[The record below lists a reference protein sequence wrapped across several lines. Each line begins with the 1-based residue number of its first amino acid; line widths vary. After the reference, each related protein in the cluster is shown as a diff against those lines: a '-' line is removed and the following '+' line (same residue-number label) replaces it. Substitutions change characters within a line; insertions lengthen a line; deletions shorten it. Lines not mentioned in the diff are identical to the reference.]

1 MPANSEIEELIAE
14 LPLIDPNS
22 FTAKDLPRNG
32 VYLLYEQSEGS
43 RIVRVG
49 THKAEAG
56 LYTRLRKHFGTRN
69 SSRAWRRT
77 SVFRLHVGSALLNR
91 DQDPRIQ
98 AWADRQGDRMP
109 EVEVMVTDRLLTTFT
124 FRALQVD
131 ALEERLS
138 LERDLI
144 ATLSAIPEMTPE
156 WLGQYAISSRIRES
170 GLWNSDH
177 VGSHERVNLD
187 RLQALVAATTQSR

>member
-1 MPANSEIEELIAE
+1 MMNDSIAQLIAQ
-14 LPLIDPNS
+14 LPIIDPNS
-22 FTAKDLPRNG
+22 FTAKDLPKNG
-32 VYLLYEQSEGS
+32 IYLLYERSEGP

-77 SVFRLHVGSALLNR
+77 SVFRLHVGGALLNR

-98 AWADRQGDRMP
+98 EWSERQGERLP
-109 EVEVMVTDRLLTTFT
+109 EVEAMVTEQLLTTFA
-124 FRALQVD
+124 FRAIQVD
-131 ALEERLS
+131 SLEERLS

-144 ATLSAIPEMTPE
+144 ATLSATPEMTPE
-156 WLGQYAISSRIRES
+156 WLGQYAVSSRIRES

-177 VGSHERVNLD
+177 VGAQERVDLD
-187 RLQALVAATTQSR
+187 RLQALVAATS

>member
-1 MPANSEIEELIAE
+1 MTTNSEIEALVAQ

-32 VYLLYEQSEGS
+32 IYLLYEQSEGS

-77 SVFRLHVGSALLNR
+77 SVFRLHVGGALLNR

-98 AWADRQGDRMP
+98 EWADRQGERMP
-109 EVEVMVTDRLLTTFT
+109 DVEALVTDQLLTTFT
-124 FRALQVD
+124 LRALQVD
-131 ALEERLS
+131 SLEERLS
-138 LERDLI
+138 LECALI
-144 ATLSAIPEMTPE
+144 ATLSATPDMTPE
-156 WLGQYAISSRIRES
+156 WLGQYAVSSRIRES

-177 VGSHERVNLD
+177 VGALERVDLD
-187 RLQALVAATTQSR
+187 RLAELIAATTQSR

>member
-1 MPANSEIEELIAE
+1 MTGKPEINALIAR

-32 VYLLYEQSEGS
+32 IYLLYEKSEGD

-77 SVFRLHVGSALLNR
+77 SVFRLVVGGALLNR
-91 DQDPRIQ
+91 DGDPRLP
-98 AWADRQGDRMP
+98 AWADRQGERMP
-109 EVEVMVTDRLLTTFT
+109 EVEALVTDRLLSTFT
-124 FRALQVD
+124 FRALPVD
-131 ALEERLS
+131 SLDERLS
-138 LERDLI
+138 LERELI
-144 ATLSAIPEMTPE
+144 ATLSAEPEMTPT
-156 WLGQYAISSRIRES
+156 WLGHFALSSRMRES

-177 VGSHERVNLD
+177 AGASERVDLD
-187 RLQALVAATTQSR
+187 RLAQLVSAST

>member
-1 MPANSEIEELIAE
+1 M
-14 LPLIDPNS
+14 IDPNS

-32 VYLLYEQSEGS
+32 LAFFYEQSEGS
-43 RIVRVG
+43 RIVYVDI
-49 THKAEAG
+49 HKAEAG

-77 SVFRLHVGSALLNR
+77 SDLRLAIGGALLVR

-98 AWADRQGDRMP
+98 EWADRQGERMP
-109 EVEVMVTDRLLTTFT
+109 EVEAMVTDQLLTTFT

-131 ALEERLS
+131 SLDERLS

-144 ATLSAIPEMTPE
+144 ATLSATPEMTPE
-156 WLGQYAISSRIRES
+156 WLGQYAVSARIRES

-177 VGSHERVNLD
+177 VGAPERADLD
-187 RLQALVAATTQSR
+187 RLATLIAATTQSR

>member
-1 MPANSEIEELIAE
+1 MLNRTIEQIVAE

-32 VYLLYEQSEGS
+32 IYLMYEQSESG

-77 SVFRLHVGSALLNR
+77 SVFRLHVGGALLNR

-98 AWADRQGDRMP
+98 GWADRQGERMP
-109 EVEVMVTDRLLTTFT
+109 EVEAIVTDQLLTTFT
-124 FRALQVD
+124 FRAMQVD
-131 ALEERLS
+131 PLEERLA
-138 LERDLI
+138 LERHLI
-144 ATLSAIPEMTPE
+144 ATLSATPEMTPE
-156 WLGQYAISSRIRES
+156 WLGQYAVSSRIRES

-177 VGSHERVNLD
+177 IGAQKRVDLD
-187 RLQALVAATTQSR
+187 RLQTLVAATIQ